1 MDRKLIL
8 WLNHINNFNMLVYL
22 ISLVYLILFVLF
34 SNQIYIKYEKT
45 RKFDLIDIILNICC
59 LAILI
64 FTVLYF

>member
-1 MDRKLIL
+1 
-8 WLNHINNFNMLVYL
+8 MLVYL

-34 SNQIYIKYEKT
+34 SNQIYTKYEET

-59 LAILI
+59 FAILI